1 MATLNK
7 NLMKFPLFSLT
18 FILILLLTACS
29 SPTPTSIPFATEIP
43 SPTPQPL
50 TGVWMGAV
58 TKPDGSSASIQLTFN
73 ESNAVLSIEPFT
85 KTWQLDVTRA
95 NGEIQFL
102 LMGNKIDPFTQINFL
117 GSLANNVLSGDITW
131 DGQQTFIT
139 FVPIVSVNPSLLES
153 YEGLYRFESGRAF
166 SIIVSPEYSSGGL
179 YFFSQ
184 SLMLTDF
191 ESGALRGLYAFS
203 ENNFGIGV
211 LRVAGAPFDG
221 RVEFIKD
228 AQGNISGLMWWD
240 EFDGVTPSASSGQFA
255 TRISFT
261 FEDVTYESADGTVLS
276 GRFNLPEAG
285 DPLAAFVMLHGSEA
299 GTKDNFGQQL
309 MSHYMM
315 SRGIAIL
322 NTDKRGVGDSGGNYV
337 EAPSTRNI
345 NNLAADAIAGVEYL
359 LTRPEIDATRIGLIG
374 GSQSGWI
381 IPVAASESENVSFFV
396 IISGPVISA
405 GQEDRYSTVTN
416 DGDTAVTYDAEKLN
430 QTLREMEPSGV
441 DPIPVLAELTQPG
454 LWLWGSVDKNVPAT
468 VSAENLQVLID
479 GGKNNFSY
487 VMLPSGDHNLNESPH
502 GYFAEIP
509 YSPRVLYY
517 SALTRWLE
525 ENNISPKE

>member
-1 MATLNK
+1 MLNIGRLYCDMRNFLQK
-7 NLMKFPLFSLT
+7 
-18 FILILLLTACS
+18 LILFGLLTACAA
-29 SPTPTSIPFATEIP
+29 PVPAPTSTPIFA
-43 SPTPQPL
+43 L
-50 TGVWMGAV
+50 F
-58 TKPDGSSASIQLTFN
+58 SARTSLIGEWLGG
-73 ESNAVLSIEPFT
+73 I
-85 KTWQLDVTRA
+85 TRA
-95 NGEIQFL
+95 NGSTISIVLNFDGTEPILNIEPLTKDWL
-102 LMGNKIDPFTQINFL
+102 LTLTQEDQAVHFSTIGDTADPFKRVEFT
-117 GSLANNVLSGDITW
+117 GSFSSGLLDGEVNW
-131 DGQQTFIT
+131 DGEVISIKFT
-139 FVPIVSVNPSLLES
+139 PIASVDDAVFEK
-153 YEGLYRFESGRAF
+153 YEGVYKFDSGRAL
-166 SIIVSPEYSSGGL
+166 SIIHSPSYESNGL
-179 YFFSQ
+179 QFFHQ
-184 SLMLTDF
+184 GLTMTDF
-191 ESGALRGLYAFS
+191 NSGALRGLYPLDDFTFAV
-203 ENNFGIGV
+203 GA
-211 LRVAGAPFDG
+211 LRVVGAPFVG
-221 RVEFIKD
+221 RLQFIVD
-228 AQGNISGLMWWD
+228 EQGNVIGLMWWD